1 MMFLFSGSLS
11 DSLFIDPE
19 SGRINVTQNI
29 SEAGHFYVTAATVI
43 EEVLY
48 DDRTRVRETFH
59 LLTVEVAAWII
70 LI

>member
-1 MMFLFSGSLS
+1 M
-11 DSLFIDPE
+11 
-19 SGRINVTQNI
+19 TQNI
-29 SEAGHFYVTAATVI
+29 SEAGHFYVTAVTVI